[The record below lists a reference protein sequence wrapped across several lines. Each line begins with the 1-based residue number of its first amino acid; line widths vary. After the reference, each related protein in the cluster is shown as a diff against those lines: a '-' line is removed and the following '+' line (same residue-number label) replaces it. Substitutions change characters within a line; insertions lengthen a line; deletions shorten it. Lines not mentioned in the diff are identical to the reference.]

1 MIKVSGLTEAQV
13 ATALGLDGVSILSFN
28 PYASGV
34 DANTALAVEKVAS
47 QVMTTVKAIAA
58 AAEGA
63 GADGNAAAS
72 KAFASL
78 VTVVQTKAASGSSFD
93 LSNAADLASVQ
104 TQATTELATLSGID
118 TTSYNAILDTAI
130 DSVAVVNTAIKNIT
144 DTDLSSS
151 ATKGIF
157 ATSELLKAQ
166 VKTAATAEKAS
177 AGSGAAS
184 ITLTDAAAVSTAATS
199 AANNKAPT
207 DIELSATSIAENS
220 TSLTFTATTV
230 DEDSSSFTYALSGDD
245 ADYFTIDS
253 SSGVLTLKQIPD
265 YETKASYKIT
275 ITSSDDGTVPKSYSE
290 DFTITVTDDG
300 VSPKVLFTI
309 DLDKTGDNYLLD
321 VASSELEDG
330 SSVQQAFDAKLAA
343 FNDWSSGIDSK
354 ILELDGT
361 ETNTSVSSTGIEV
374 TFGSGYKFKAEWVN
388 FSPSSLEDLVNMAD
402 AATNLSELELSGG
415 FKALSIIDAEGVT
428 TAKLEHTTDGMKLV
442 NPLAGDGQIVSL
454 TLDGDFNNQLS
465 DFVDILAQATESD
478 ISESA
483 GLELLKENYQLEGF
497 SYQDADGDVF
507 AFREND
513 AQTGIEIL
521 YEDHRLSLETDV
533 LSSSTGGLSLLDL
546 LANGDD
552 LQLDFNSVL
561 SNYNLTD
568 VNEDITFKYSYQGKD
583 LITIETDGVTFDEL
597 AGDIVDLGGVL
608 DFTSSSYLPFESEDG
623 NITLYESSEI
633 VLRHFV
639 EHNT

>member
-1 MIKVSGLTEAQV
+1 VNAMDGSVQQRKLKLKKVTTTTALSPLALLTLAACGGGGGYSIPTVSGSSSYPVSGNAVAGPIDGAVAFVDYDEDGIRDADEPYAYTDGDGAFSLTSTDGDAPIVVTTDSTTAGGLAISAIDTSSDTSLTGMTLKAPNGSSVISPTSTVAYDLMEINGLTEAEV

-28 PYASGV
+28 PYADDV
-34 DANTALAVEKVAS
+34 DADTALAVEKVAS

-58 AAEGA
+58 AAEGS

-78 VTVVQTKAASGSSFD
+78 VTVVQTKAADGSSFD
-93 LSNAADLASVQ
+93 LSNAADLESVQ

-118 TTSYNAILDTAI
+118 TTAYNAILDTAI
-130 DSVAVVNTAIKNIT
+130 DSVAVVNTTIKNIT

-151 ATKGIF
+151 ATKGIL
-157 ATSELLKAQ
+157 ATSEVLKAQ

-184 ITLTDAAAVSTAATS
+184 ITLTDADAVSTAATS
-199 AANNKAPT
+199 TANNKAPT
-207 DIELSATSIAENS
+207 DIELSTTSIAENS
-220 TSLTFTATTV
+220 TSLKFTATTV
-230 DEDSSSFTYALSGDD
+230 DEDSSSFTYALSGVD

-321 VASSELEDG
+321 VASSELENG

-361 ETNTSVSSTGIEV
+361 ETNTSVSSSGIEV

-388 FSPSSLEDLVNMAD
+388 FSPSSLEELVNMAD
-402 AATNLSELELSGG
+402 AATNLSELELGG
-415 FKALSIIDAEGVT
+415 SFKALSIIDAEGVT

-442 NPLAGDGQIVSL
+442 NHLREMAKLYLSHLMGTSTTSCL
-454 TLDGDFNNQLS
+454 TLL
-465 DFVDILAQATESD
+465 
-478 ISESA
+478 IS
-483 GLELLKENYQLEGF
+483 
-497 SYQDADGDVF
+497 
-507 AFREND
+507 
-513 AQTGIEIL
+513 
-521 YEDHRLSLETDV
+521 
-533 LSSSTGGLSLLDL
+533 
-546 LANGDD
+546 
-552 LQLDFNSVL
+552 
-561 SNYNLTD
+561 
-568 VNEDITFKYSYQGKD
+568 
-583 LITIETDGVTFDEL
+583 
-597 AGDIVDLGGVL
+597 
-608 DFTSSSYLPFESEDG
+608 
-623 NITLYESSEI
+623 
-633 VLRHFV
+633 
-639 EHNT
+639 